1 MVDLQELPEL
11 LFLQEYRKCYIL
23 EDTIYDIEKI
33 PIIDSTKYQIYYYYP
48 LFITE
53 YQQDQQDQQY
63 YIILEYDISQ
73 DILDRYA
80 RMKLS
85 LERHIQLPTDIIE
98 LVCNQLFGYRNLE
111 FLDGIDSSNHSNILI
126 KKYILD
132 NKCMFAFPDTFKLVK
147 NNAILSKIHRY
158 YSNYGYLDNLT

>member
-11 LFLQEYRKCYIL
+11 LFLQECHKCYIL

-33 PIIDSTKYQIYYYYP
+33 PIIDSTKYQMYYYYP
-48 LFITE
+48 LFMSE
-53 YQQDQQDQQY
+53 YQQYQQYQQY

-85 LERHIQLPTDIIE
+85 LERHIQLPT
-98 LVCNQLFGYRNLE
+98 VG
-111 FLDGIDSSNHSNILI
+111 
-126 KKYILD
+126 
-132 NKCMFAFPDTFKLVK
+132 
-147 NNAILSKIHRY
+147 
-158 YSNYGYLDNLT
+158 